1 MNCSPIP
8 IISLGL
14 LLACGCTVVQPTNLG
29 AKLVP
34 LVPDQPQPGP
44 PASTTATAPT
54 IAAPGTL
61 AACIE
66 LAMVQN
72 EAGGIARERIIQ
84 AEFGEQAVVA
94 ASRPSVSLEGR
105 HERRKDVGGGGSGS
119 FGSFL
124 EPTDNEFKL
133 RAETPLYSGFRNRSA
148 RRAAQAWRASR
159 MASLQHTHER
169 TTLEVTEAYLEV
181 LNAVHQGETLRSQLA
196 LQQAQVDQM
205 KLREAASDARHS
217 EVLLRQAQAAETN
230 AAVIAASQDEAV
242 ARETLA
248 FQVGRAAQNAL
259 ADPAI
264 ALPGNLSLAALR
276 KAALRTRSDLA
287 ALKSAITARR
297 EEVETVR
304 RGYRPEVSLAGDY
317 FLGRGGIAEDVD
329 WVISLEMSWNLAD
342 SGRRA
347 AQLGEA
353 RSLIGEAILSHR
365 KQLRQLDLDLRR
377 ILAEI
382 RGAQA
387 RADALQQSLTLAN
400 SAFEQATAEYEAG
413 VGQNLEVLRA
423 QDQRLRA
430 QLSIRQQALRLQL
443 LAAELRVA
451 TGQPLVSQ

>member
-1 MNCSPIP
+1 MP
-8 IISLGL
+8 
-14 LLACGCTVVQPTNLG
+14 
-29 AKLVP
+29 
-34 LVPDQPQPGP
+34 
-44 PASTTATAPT
+44 
-54 IAAPGTL
+54 
-61 AACIE
+61 CI
-66 LAMVQN
+66 
-72 EAGGIARERIIQ
+72 R
-84 AEFGEQAVVA
+84 
-94 ASRPSVSLEGR
+94 
-105 HERRKDVGGGGSGS
+105 
-119 FGSFL
+119 
-124 EPTDNEFKL
+124 
-133 RAETPLYSGFRNRSA
+133 
-148 RRAAQAWRASR
+148 
-159 MASLQHTHER
+159 
-169 TTLEVTEAYLEV
+169 
-181 LNAVHQGETLRSQLA
+181 GETLRSQLA

-413 VGQNLEVLRA
+413 VGQK
-423 QDQRLRA
+423 
-430 QLSIRQQALRLQL
+430 S
-443 LAAELRVA
+443 
-451 TGQPLVSQ
+451 

>member
-1 MNCSPIP
+1 
-8 IISLGL
+8 
-14 LLACGCTVVQPTNLG
+14 
-29 AKLVP
+29 
-34 LVPDQPQPGP
+34 
-44 PASTTATAPT
+44 
-54 IAAPGTL
+54 
-61 AACIE
+61 
-66 LAMVQN
+66 MVQN

-297 EEVETVR
+297 R
-304 RGYRPEVSLAGDY
+304 RSRDRPP
-317 FLGRGGIAEDVD
+317 
-329 WVISLEMSWNLAD
+329 
-342 SGRRA
+342 
-347 AQLGEA
+347 
-353 RSLIGEAILSHR
+353 
-365 KQLRQLDLDLRR
+365 
-377 ILAEI
+377 
-382 RGAQA
+382 
-387 RADALQQSLTLAN
+387 
-400 SAFEQATAEYEAG
+400 
-413 VGQNLEVLRA
+413 
-423 QDQRLRA
+423 RL
-430 QLSIRQQALRLQL
+430 
-443 LAAELRVA
+443 
-451 TGQPLVSQ
+451 